1 MSADTKKSDNTIYL
15 PKIDTSSFGHCPNYS
30 IPCTHLGNFFFI
42 SVSNKISYLRCLK
55 LSEDNN
61 FDKNKLVLGQYLCE
75 IGPKQFGQGVT
86 SIWTTPKMISVYFKH
101 DIRRHFFCFENEK
114 VSFKNFIV
122 DTVMI
127 CMVHKKYSLIHFFDH
142 GNCIYITFAS
152 FWRK

>member
-30 IPCTHLGNFFFI
+30 IPCSHLGNFFFI

-114 VSFKNFIV
+114 VSFTILVIMLLCFVRCTKIQF
-122 DTVMI
+122 DT
-127 CMVHKKYSLIHFFDH
+127 HFFTMES
-142 GNCIYITFAS
+142 CI
-152 FWRK
+152 